1 MTQIS
6 APDAGSPGEQSL
18 IDAVPEPGPG
28 LDNLDPAAD
37 GDVTTTSDDPGP
49 AEPGTND
56 APLPPAADTPAAAK
70 ADTRERI
77 LDVALD
83 LFTRQ
88 GFDGTSLRQIA
99 EELGLTKAA
108 LYYHF
113 ESKDDILLALHMRLH
128 EFGREALVKMEA
140 GDGPVTLQQWGELL
154 DEIVDATLAQRPLF
168 LMHERNQAALEKLH
182 REEHD
187 AEHEDLQN
195 QFRLVLADTRIPI
208 EDRVRMSAS
217 FGVLFSGLFLAGN
230 AFVSMSDEELGTLLR
245 RILRDVLGG

>member
-1 MTQIS
+1 MTQM
-6 APDAGSPGEQSL
+6 ATPGEGAPGPENQSL
-18 IDAVPEPGPG
+18 RDSVTEPGPG
-28 LDNLDPAAD
+28 VD
-37 GDVTTTSDDPGP
+37 
-49 AEPGTND
+49 
-56 APLPPAADTPAAAK
+56 LPPAAATTK

-128 EFGREALVKMEA
+128 EFGREALLEMAE
-140 GDGPVTLQQWGELL
+140 GPITLQQWSNLL

-195 QFRLVLADTRIPI
+195 QFRLMLADARIPI
-208 EDRVRMSAS
+208 EDRVRMAAS
-217 FGVLFSGLFLAGN
+217 FGVLFSGLFLAGE
-230 AFVSMSDEELGTLLR
+230 AFSSMTDEELGSLLR
-245 RILRDVLGG
+245 QILHDVLGG